1 MCNALRILVHSVLQA
16 IVLNKEMM
24 NDGEKQFERIGIIY
38 QNFLFLLVV
47 YRPSQNP

>member
-16 IVLNKEMM
+16 IVLNKEML

-38 QNFLFLLVV
+38 PTVEQTNTF
-47 YRPSQNP
+47 SQVK